1 MMKEHLLAYGVL
13 SEDTA
18 ARYDSGYIEELDIV
32 GVDRVF
38 WLESE
43 ITVPAGKSVVLEATL
58 EKEPSYDFHC
68 TTTDNKGVSGYD
80 LVTMLGSNL
89 AFTQQTARLED
100 REQIEIVRQNFGFD
114 LANGIKEVKLD
125 VTNPHYY
132 LEVRSAPI
140 D

>member
-1 MMKEHLLAYGVL
+1 MWCWK
-13 SEDTA
+13 
-18 ARYDSGYIEELDIV
+18 
-32 GVDRVF
+32 
-38 WLESE
+38 
-43 ITVPAGKSVVLEATL
+43 PPL

-68 TTTDNKGVSGYD
+68 TATDNKGVSGYD
-80 LVTMLGSNL
+80 LVTMLGSDL

-100 REQIEIVRQNFGFD
+100 RGQIEIVRQNFGFD
-114 LANGIKEVKLD
+114 LANDIREVELD